1 MGAVSFSG
9 NRDGHHKVWQVV
21 VVMMMVT
28 MVTVVMTVTVMM
40 VIVNSIL

>member
-21 VVMMMVT
+21 VVMMVT

-40 VIVNSIL
+40 VVVNSIL